1 MCSVA
6 GVILRLEQTNYTWNE
21 GAGEVSVVIEL
32 IGINE
37 RVVSIYNS
45 ASQANDCFRYIMY
58 SSYHSAI

>member
-21 GAGEVSVVIEL
+21 GAGEVSVAIEL

-37 RVVSIYNS
+37 RVVSTTLQVNPMT
-45 ASQANDCFRYIMY
+45 ASGT
-58 SSYHSAI
+58 